1 MQKDLKAAQ
10 AQADY
15 QTMDEKQLTREIKRL
30 EKDMLEHAKN
40 LEFEK
45 AATTRDSLFRARE
58 QLFGVAGRNDT
69 T

>member
-1 MQKDLKAAQ
+1 
-10 AQADY
+10 
-15 QTMDEKQLTREIKRL
+15 MDEKQLTREIKRL

-45 AATTRDSLFRARE
+45 AATTRDSLFRAKE